1 MNTNSS
7 SSMVVSTTTGQ
18 PVPPVLS
25 NVNHH
30 TSSTT
35 TASPSSMM
43 SSHSS
48 SSSSVSSFSSSGHS
62 TTTASSVHPLFL
74 LQQQQQQQQQRNML
88 LQQQYIHNNLQQPSL
103 QSQHHQHLQRNSP
116 TALIGHH
123 TSLDLSHVSGG
134 VLNNTSPSQFTPR
147 ISSLLQETKQTLH
160 ISDLEFGP
168 ILSILNQ
175 NMVKTTNALQNCDH
189 TELYNL
195 GVPLMFAK
203 DLMRRFQQ
211 FQLMSHGAA
220 SAHSH
225 PSHHPTTT
233 STSAHT
239 YGVTAVAQN
248 TNNMDHGIMNSNTL
262 PLQLTTTNNPPNLV
276 GELDQQQLNQVLTMM
291 NMMAAHHQHSLQQ
304 HHSQPQNQLFLNPA
318 HLNSNNISPSLST
331 NSSNSNNNNNNNNN
345 TNHQHHLN
353 THASSSQQ
361 QQQQKAPNSPLSNKS
376 GSLINTTITT
386 STTGNNINNNHTMAT
401 TTTATTNANNNNH
414 SFVPSSSFT
423 LEDLYHHHNN
433 SNYAQSLQNDDDFQS
448 LLQHSTSMGSSG
460 SMLIP
465 QPSTSIPNHHQ
476 GSSANSG
483 VSLNFLSNSSCA
495 SSYQDLFG
503 SSSVTSNNMLLDTQD
518 VRTSSSSSLNHSN
531 SHHSVGHT
539 PTSSSAG
546 HASSLN
552 SSVVNHPLA
561 IMLLG
566 NMRNSSSSS
575 VTGSAQNSL
584 SSSGMMSLGSV
595 QSSLGGE
602 SMLGQ
607 GGEVGVT
614 QASHHASSSPPL
626 LLNGPTTT
634 NTTLLTMQQQQLS
647 NNSGISPQQQQQQQQ
662 WPHRPLM
669 TTHHGGNHMIS
680 SFESPN
686 SNSSSTSSPHSNS
699 SHQANNNM
707 VGMYGTSNALSVSPE
722 MVVDLV
728 GSTDSHVLPQNGGS
742 LLASMGIM
750 ASYPCRVHSTGDGHK
765 HWPKIATWYQ
775 QDLNSGEMKDLFTIV
790 ISKDN
795 PKKASSTTSNTNSS
809 SSTKNTTSNN
819 AASAEGQ
826 DTLLDFRNK
835 YIRISLSESSREGLI
850 KIDRLENDD
859 VWGFLTTDTSC
870 GADFVD
876 ELKQL
881 GFSESCVTLPTS
893 APPHKQGM
901 GFERLSHEQT
911 GSVVVK
917 RDDQLLL
924 MKFPKYGTEQAK
936 GPRKRKLLLV
946 KYRFKHNEMNYT
958 FFSLFNLR
966 KENSNAAMNREDIWL
981 SHLFLESP
989 SSSSP
994 SGSGLRNHS
1003 RGYPSSTTAGYDSH
1017 KSSPQTTE
1025 SISPPRSTHTLMSGK
1040 TKRTCDWDLTE
1051 SDQLQFRNNTPKSG
1065 RGGVDVCCS
1074 IDFVSFNERD
1084 QHSPSLKRKF
1094 VADPTIEGDMFLVE
1108 TSKPYDF
1115 LEKGFFKIVRVTQH
1129 VDHVDLVVRM
1139 PRPIRETTA
1148 PQTVY
1153 FHVLYNMKV
1162 IHSNPISRHQGKFTY
1177 DPIDKEEL
1185 ATQFKEKIFEY
1196 YKMYGSQFEEDVK
1209 RSAAEKIANEIQNL
1223 SLSNN
1228 NDFGESN
1235 NMHKNYSNLYVQFTE
1250 LYYRGVHEDSDLNED
1265 EFIKA
1270 VNNFGHETRDIY
1282 GFSLLTHFA
1291 IRGMKKHCKI
1301 LLDKFGMPFDTKD
1314 NFGMAVFEWCNL
1326 AKNPNN
1332 ILELALQEKKA
1343 KPVVRHSI
1351 LTTSRSQNI
1360 NVKPQQGNSSG
1371 HQQQSNTTALSTSP
1385 QGGTSPRKS
1394 GWISDLFRKV
1404 FYSASA
1410 GQQITFDEEV
1420 TGDRDN
1426 TPIDVNS
1433 TAYDERLLTFDERQA
1448 THFFLDKLRKLD
1460 EKISNKTGNSTL
1472 KSQMW
1477 KSLYIDENKNI
1488 EAQNAVC
1495 KDRFMYRHF
1504 GKAMDNISVKHKDE
1518 KKPPLMTVKVIIS
1531 DTTSDF
1537 RNSIFDLFRS
1547 NDNDNLFGTFH
1558 TGLLIGPWRFD
1569 FYDHSIVRVRGDY
1582 RNFRNEYAVSV
1593 IDFGSYHKIDQIKTA
1608 LDTIA
1613 SVCIEY
1619 NGSKTYDAVKCNCQH
1634 FVMDVLRRLNLW
1646 QEKLP
1651 QALTPYE
1658 RYMEDLRKGISERR
1672 FYLSKAILAKKK
1684 EYPDSKYWD
1693 QEYVTF
1699 HTRKELNEFCHWLDS
1714 MKYFESDDASAS
1726 IDIRLLKS
1734 FDRSFCLRN
1743 MNREDDRGE
1752 EDKDTV
1758 WFFSEDGTY
1767 LANSMNKLVFN
1778 LPALTF
1784 QPPCRV

>member
-1 MNTNSS
+1 MNTTTTTTNSPLVVNSGKVGNNNSSSTTTTSTASPSMLSTNSS
-7 SSMVVSTTTGQ
+7 SS
-18 PVPPVLS
+18 
-25 NVNHH
+25 
-30 TSSTT
+30 
-35 TASPSSMM
+35 
-43 SSHSS
+43 
-48 SSSSVSSFSSSGHS
+48 SVHS
-62 TTTASSVHPLFL
+62 TTNNNSNNNNTVNPLFLQQQRLL
-74 LQQQQQQQQQRNML
+74 LQQQFMIQQHNNNMQQAPQQQ
-88 LQQQYIHNNLQQPSL
+88 
-103 QSQHHQHLQRNSP
+103 QRNSP
-116 TALIGHH
+116 TALLGHS
-123 TSLDLSHVSGG
+123 TSLDLSNVTNGNGG
-134 VLNNTSPSQFTPR
+134 TNPSQFTPR

-220 SAHSH
+220 SAHSN
-225 PSHHPTTT
+225 P
-233 STSAHT
+233 SAHAT
-239 YGVTAVAQN
+239 VPPYGVVATQSSQTNGLDSSLN
-248 TNNMDHGIMNSNTL
+248 TTMNHHHANTL
-262 PLQLTTTNNPPNLV
+262 PLHHQLTTTTSTTNNPPSF
-276 GELDQQQLNQVLTMM
+276 GELDQQQLNQVL
-291 NMMAAHHQHSLQQ
+291 NLMMAAQQHSSLLQQ
-304 HHSQPQNQLFLNPA
+304 QQNQLYLNP
-318 HLNSNNISPSLST
+318 NNISPVSQS
-331 NSSNSNNNNNNNNN
+331 SNNNNNNNNSN
-345 TNHQHHLN
+345 PSTMQQGITN
-353 THASSSQQ
+353 SMSQQ
-361 QQQQKAPNSPLSNKS
+361 QQLQASRSSPLSNKS
-376 GSLINTTITT
+376 NGGCGPMSL
-386 STTGNNINNNHTMAT
+386 NNNNNNT
-401 TTTATTNANNNNH
+401 TTTTSNINSNNNNN

-423 LEDLYHHHNN
+423 LEDLYHHAGT
-433 SNYAQSLQNDDDFQS
+433 SYSQSLHNDDDFQS
-448 LLQHSTSMGSSG
+448 LLHSSSTTMGTSG
-460 SMLIP
+460 SMMIP
-465 QPSTSIPNHHQ
+465 QPSSSIPNHQ
-476 GSSANSG
+476 GSGSAST
-483 VSLNFLSNSSCA
+483 LNFLSNSSCA

-503 SSSVTSNNMLLDTQD
+503 SSANSLSSNHHNSMLVDTQD
-518 VRTSSSSSLNHSN
+518 GRAVTTTSSLNHLHSSGTPNSSSAAMMMNHTSSSLNSL
-531 SHHSVGHT
+531 
-539 PTSSSAG
+539 SSSANP
-546 HASSLN
+546 SSLN
-552 SSVVNHPLA
+552 SSVASHPLA

-566 NMRNSSSSS
+566 NMRNSTATTTTS
-575 VTGSAQNSL
+575 GSAQNSL
-584 SSSGMMSLGSV
+584 SSSGMMSLGSTGSV
-595 QSSLGGE
+595 PSSSFGSE
-602 SMLGQ
+602 SMLLH
-607 GGEVGVT
+607 GGTSNHHQQQQQQVGI
-614 QASHHASSSPPL
+614 SSSPPL
-626 LLNGPTTT
+626 MLNGPTTT
-634 NTTLLTMQQQQLS
+634 HTTLTMQPHAPNS
-647 NNSGISPQQQQQQQQ
+647 NNSSQQP
-662 WPHRPLM
+662 WPRQTLAHNNTML
-669 TTHHGGNHMIS
+669 S
-680 SFESPN
+680 SFESPG
-686 SNSSSTSSPHSNS
+686 SSSMSSHSHSNS
-699 SHQANNNM
+699 SPQVNM

-728 GSTDSHVLPQNGGS
+728 GSNDSSHHVVLPQNGGS

-750 ASYPCRVHSTGDGHK
+750 MASYPCRVHSTDDGHK

-775 QDLNSGEMKDLFTIV
+775 QDMNSGEMKDLFTVV

-795 PKKASSTTSNTNSS
+795 PKKTTTNSSTNTSSRNSSTTNA
-809 SSTKNTTSNN
+809 TTSATPNNN
-819 AASAEGQ
+819 AALGEGQ

-835 YIRISLSESSREGLI
+835 YMRISLSESAREGLI
-850 KIDRLENDD
+850 KIERLENDD
-859 VWGFLTTDTSC
+859 VWGFLTTDTAC

-881 GFSESCVTLPTS
+881 GFSDSSVTLPTNT
-893 APPHKQGM
+893 PLHKQAM

-946 KYRFKHNEMNYT
+946 KYRFKHNEMNYS

-966 KENSNAAMNREDIWL
+966 KENSNAAMNRDDIWL
-981 SHLFLESP
+981 SNLFLESP
-989 SSSSP
+989 SSSP
-994 SGSGLRNHS
+994 NSGSMRTSHMRG
-1003 RGYPSSTTAGYDSH
+1003 GYPSSMSGYDSN
-1017 KSSPQTTE
+1017 KSSPQTSE
-1025 SISPPRSTHTLMSGK
+1025 STSPPRSSHTTLLTGK
-1040 TKRTCDWDLTE
+1040 TKRTCDWELTE
-1051 SDQLQFRNNTPKSG
+1051 SDQLQFRSNSPKSG

-1074 IDFVSFNERD
+1074 IDFISLNDRD

-1108 TSKPYDF
+1108 TSKTYDF

-1129 VDHVDLVVRM
+1129 VDRVDLVVRM
-1139 PRPIRETTA
+1139 PRPIRETTT
-1148 PQTVY
+1148 PQDVY

-1162 IHSNPISRHQGKFTY
+1162 IHANPISRRQGKFTY

-1196 YKMYGSQFEEDVK
+1196 YKMYGSQFEEEVK

-1223 SLSNN
+1223 SLSNS
-1228 NDFGESN
+1228 NDFGDSN
-1235 NMHKNYSNLYVQFTE
+1235 NMYKNYSNLYVQFTE
-1250 LYYRGVHEDSDLNED
+1250 LYYRDVFEDEDLNED

-1270 VNNFGHETRDIY
+1270 VNTIGHETRDIY
-1282 GFSLLTHFA
+1282 GFSLLTHYA
-1291 IRGMKKHCKI
+1291 IRGMKKHCRV
-1301 LLDKFGMPFDTKD
+1301 LLDKFGMSFDTKD

-1343 KPVVRHSI
+1343 KPVMRHAI
-1351 LTTSRSQNI
+1351 ATTPRSQNI
-1360 NVKPQQGNSSG
+1360 NIRPQPAGSSSSTG
-1371 HQQQSNTTALSTSP
+1371 HHQQPPNALSTSPP

-1410 GQQITFDEEV
+1410 GQQVTFDEEL
-1420 TGDRDN
+1420 TEDRDN

-1433 TAYDERLLTFDERQA
+1433 TAYDERLLSFDERQA
-1448 THFFLDKLRKLD
+1448 SQFFLDKLRKLD

-1477 KSLYIDENKNI
+1477 KSLYIDENKTI
-1488 EAQNAVC
+1488 EAQNAIC

-1504 GKAMDNISVKHKDE
+1504 GKAMENISVKHKDE
-1518 KKPPLMTVKVIIS
+1518 KKPSLMTVKVIIS

-1547 NDNDNLFGTFH
+1547 NEKDNLFGTFH

-1593 IDFGSYHKIDQIKTA
+1593 IDFGSYHKIDQIKNA

-1619 NGSKTYDAVKCNCQH
+1619 NGTKTYDAVKCNCQH
-1634 FVMDVLRRLNLW
+1634 FVVDVLRRLNLW

-1658 RYMEDLRKGISERR
+1658 RYMEDLRKGIGERR
-1672 FYLSKAILAKKK
+1672 FYLSKAMLAKKK
-1684 EYPDSKYWD
+1684 EFPESKYWD
-1693 QEYVTF
+1693 REYVTF
-1699 HTRKELNEFCHWLDS
+1699 NSRKELNEFCHWLDS
-1714 MKYFESDDASAS
+1714 IKYFESDDASV
-1726 IDIRLLKS
+1726 DIRLLKS

-1743 MNREDDRGE
+1743 MNSEEEQTE

-1767 LANSMNKLVFN
+1767 LANSMSKLVFN
-1778 LPALTF
+1778 LPGLTF
-1784 QPPCRV
+1784 PPPCRV